1 MENGYSGNNINTDQ
15 LLLARGFGIGGYG
28 LGGYGGH
35 GGGSYGRDFASDSSN
50 AVRINA
56 GSALASQG
64 HDFLSQQ
71 ISDNADRNRDLALSI
86 QSGVSFDRVIDKIA
100 DSATVTA
107 ANFNTVTR
115 EMNENAR
122 RAAECCCSAKL
133 QAAEN
138 QAALLA
144 GQAQILANQAC
155 TKEVA
160 SAVAHAELNTK
171 VNQLLA
177 DDRGHRGH

>member
-1 MENGYSGNNINTDQ
+1 MPEYNGSVNPSEVAT
-15 LLLARGFGIGGYG
+15 LSL
-28 LGGYGGH
+28 LGGN
-35 GGGSYGRDFASDSSN
+35 GGGGLFNRGREFADDASN
-50 AVRINA
+50 AVRIN
-56 GSALASQG
+56 SNRHLTTQG
-64 HDFLSQQ
+64 QDFLSQQ

-86 QSGVSFDRVIDKIA
+86 QSGAAFDRVIDKIA

-122 RAAECCCSAKL
+122 RAAECCCAAKL

-155 TKEVA
+155 IDKVA
-160 SAVAHAELNTK
+160 SAVAHAEQNAKLNQIL
-171 VNQLLA
+171 N
-177 DDRGHRGH
+177 DNGGHRGH